1 VGELHET
8 NDILAH
14 GHGSLLQ
21 IIKFLFLELEYS
33 LGYMMRAK
41 SSLEFILVDTFRFF
55 MGIFICIPP
64 IYNGSHKLVRS

>member
-1 VGELHET
+1 M

-21 IIKFLFLELEYS
+21 ILKFLFLELDYS
-33 LGYMMRAK
+33 LGYMTRAK
-41 SSLEFILVDTFRFF
+41 SSLEFILVDIVRFF

-64 IYNGSHKLVRS
+64 IRSWSLKLVRS